1 MEFAAKHKRML
12 AIPVIFMIPMMIIIL
27 FSQIAM
33 EIYAY
38 NFAVGKNMEI
48 MNVYYLEKYISDN
61 KTTDEQKIENVTEE
75 TQETTEGSSVISF
88 IMPVKAGVT
97 TSEFG
102 DKDSRNTAHQ
112 GHDWAVSSG
121 TEVVAVADGIV
132 EKAYY
137 SESYGYNVLISH
149 GEGTETR
156 YAHLSALSV
165 STGEKVKQ
173 NQTIGLSGSTGDS
186 TGPHLHFEVVNNG
199 TRVNPMPYFK

>member
-1 MEFAAKHKRML
+1 
-12 AIPVIFMIPMMIIIL
+12 
-27 FSQIAM
+27 
-33 EIYAY
+33 
-38 NFAVGKNMEI
+38 
-48 MNVYYLEKYISDN
+48 
-61 KTTDEQKIENVTEE
+61 
-75 TQETTEGSSVISF
+75 
-88 IMPVKAGVT
+88 MPVKAGVT